1 MKREND
7 QLPGPTA
14 FPARRPPLA
23 AGFCQSYPPVM
34 RLPLRYPA
42 NIIII
47 NINIIIINNN
57 NSGCSSSSSSS
68 SLISRISSRLVVGRV
83 ILSKINK
90 SEGKV
95 NKE

>member
-1 MKREND
+1 
-7 QLPGPTA
+7 
-14 FPARRPPLA
+14 
-23 AGFCQSYPPVM
+23 M

-42 NIIII
+42 NIIIII

-57 NSGCSSSSSSS
+57 NNSGCSSSSSSSSSSNS

-95 NKE
+95 NIHKLIGTGEHLTRDTKYSTR